1 MILPD
6 DVLTLI
12 RAYSKPL
19 MRFSG
24 EFRKI
29 LIELGL
35 RDWPEIRDNLCKPHA
50 ESVVQALLQYKDAYL
65 VAEFARKSMLRPR
78 YPRILSLN
86 YSELV
91 KRIHVRDKLY
101 RKLQILLI
109 GEALDKDLL

>member
-1 MILPD
+1 MEFPD
-6 DVLTLI
+6 DILAII

-35 RDWPEIRDNLCKPHA
+35 RDWPEVRDRLCKPEA
-50 ESVVQALLQYKDAYL
+50 ENVIQALLQYKDAYL
-65 VAEFARKSMLRPR
+65 VGEFARKSMLRPR
-78 YPRILSLN
+78 YPRILSFN
-86 YSELV
+86 YSDLV

-101 RKLQILLI
+101 RKLQILLT

>member
-12 RAYSKPL
+12 REFSRPC
-19 MRFSG
+19 MRFSR

-35 RDWPEIRDNLCKPHA
+35 RDWPEIRDKLCKPEA
-50 ESVVQALLQYKDAYL
+50 ESVIQALLQYKDAYL
-65 VAEFARKSMLRPR
+65 VSEFARKSMLRPR

-91 KRIHVRDKLY
+91 KRNHLRDKLY
-101 RKLQILLI
+101 RNLQILLI
-109 GEALDKDLL
+109 GEYPDKDLL